1 MFRTLARRPISPR
14 PLRFVRTRRA
24 LPLALVV
31 ALASTALAPA
41 CRSAYYGVMEQFG
54 VHKRDILVDRVEEGR
69 DAQQA
74 AKKEFQSA
82 LAAFQAATGSHG
94 GKLQDL
100 YEKLNGHY
108 EDSAARV
115 ETVRS
120 KIRDIEKVAGD
131 LFDEWKKEI
140 GEIHSADLKSKSETT
155 LADTRARYG
164 ELIAAMKRAESKME
178 PVLVSFHDHVL
189 FLKHNLNAQAIASLQ
204 TNLGAIETDVAG
216 LVREMEQSIAEADA
230 FLKDMRT

>member
-1 MFRTLARRPISPR
+1 MFRTFTRRPTPS
-14 PLRFVRTRRA
+14 TRAVVTGRA
-24 LPLALVV
+24 LPFVLACVLGIS
-31 ALASTALAPA
+31 ALLPA
-41 CRSAYYGVMEQFG
+41 CRSTYYGVMEKFG

-69 DAQQA
+69 DAQQE

-100 YEKLNGHY
+100 YERLNGHY
-108 EDSAARV
+108 EDSAERV
-115 ETVRS
+115 ETVRT
-120 KIRDIEKVAGD
+120 KIKDIEKVASD
-131 LFDEWKKEI
+131 LFDEWKTEI
-140 GEIHSADLKSKSETT
+140 GEIHSADLKSKSEKT
-155 LADTRARYG
+155 LSDTRARYG

-216 LVREMEQSIAEADA
+216 LVREMERSIAEADE

>member
-1 MFRTLARRPISPR
+1 MSHSPLIRRTSAPR
-14 PLRFVRTRRA
+14 TGA
-24 LPLALVV
+24 LSLALSL
-31 ALASTALAPA
+31 ALGGAALLPG
-41 CRSAYYGVMEQFG
+41 CRSSYYSVMEQFG

-69 DAQQA
+69 DAQQE

-100 YEKLNGHY
+100 YERLNDHY
-108 EDSAARV
+108 ESSAERV
-115 ETVRS
+115 ETVRT
-120 KIRDIEKVAGD
+120 KIKDIEKVAGD
-131 LFDEWKKEI
+131 LFSEWKKEI
-140 GEIHSADLKSKSETT
+140 GEIQNADLKAKSEKT
-155 LADTRARYG
+155 LSETRGRYKD
-164 ELIAAMKRAESKME
+164 LIAAMQRAEKKME

-216 LVREMEQSIAEADA
+216 LVREMEKSIAEADE